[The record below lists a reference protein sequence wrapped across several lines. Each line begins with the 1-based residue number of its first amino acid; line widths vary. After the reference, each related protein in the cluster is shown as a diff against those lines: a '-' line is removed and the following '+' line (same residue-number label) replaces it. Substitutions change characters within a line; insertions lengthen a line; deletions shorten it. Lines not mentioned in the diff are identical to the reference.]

1 VLRGPRAGPPRR
13 ANAGL
18 DLNRGL
24 EEGAGVNTNSLCRA
38 LSASF
43 LCVALAGCASKTNE
57 SGFKV
62 VPLGND
68 TYAITCEAKNAF
80 DRDVDHLKD
89 DATAAANN
97 YCASLGRE
105 ARVVSLTSDLP
116 FFSTGYA
123 KAKIVFRAVGPG
135 TPQTA
140 EAAPSVAAAPAYAP
154 AQAYAPAPAPA
165 PAAAPKAL
173 TTDELYDKLV
183 KLDDLKKKGILSDEE
198 FQAEKRKL
206 LNKTD

>member
-1 VLRGPRAGPPRR
+1 VTGHARR
-13 ANAGL
+13 PANAGL
-18 DLNRGL
+18 DLNRRL
-24 EEGAGVNTNSLCRA
+24 EEGAGVNTNTLCRA

-62 VPLGND
+62 VPLGSD

-80 DRDVDHLKD
+80 DRDVDRLKD

-97 YCASLGRE
+97 YCASLGKEMRL
-105 ARVVSLTSDLP
+105 VTLTSDLP

-123 KAKIVFRAVGPG
+123 RAKIVFKAVGPG
-135 TPQTA
+135 TPQVAA

-154 AQAYAPAPAPA
+154 APAYVPAPAPAPA
-165 PAAAPKAL
+165 PAVAPKAL
-173 TTDELYDKLV
+173 STDELYEKLV
-183 KLDDLKKKGILSDEE
+183 KLDDLRKKGILSDEE